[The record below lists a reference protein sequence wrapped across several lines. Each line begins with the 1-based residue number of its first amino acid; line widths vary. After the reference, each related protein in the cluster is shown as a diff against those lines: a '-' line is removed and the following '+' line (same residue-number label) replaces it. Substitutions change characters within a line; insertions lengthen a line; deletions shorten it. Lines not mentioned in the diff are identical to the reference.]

1 MERVILR
8 IENLSESFGGVKA
21 LDDVSLEIEEG
32 KITSLIGP
40 NGAGKTTLFNIIT
53 GFLKPSSGRVIFQGR
68 RIDGLS
74 PHKIAKL
81 GISRTFQENRLFLNM
96 TVLENVLTAMEYK
109 YSETLLHT
117 ILRTRR
123 LREEERERRK
133 RAVEILELVRLLE
146 KRNELA
152 KNLSYGQQKLLMIA
166 MALSREPK
174 LLLHVDEPVAGVH
187 PDAIKEIMKVLRRIR
202 EEGRSI
208 FLIEHNI
215 EVVREISDKVV
226 VLNGGRKIA
235 EGDPSEVLND
245 KNVLTG
251 YLGSWNLSHLLRDKP
266 DMRRNPLSETILRV
280 EDLKVKYD
288 GLTAVEGVDL
298 DVRKGETVALIGP
311 NGAGKSTTLKAIFGL
326 VKPDGGRIYFDG
338 REITGYPP
346 HEVVRAGIGYVPQG
360 RRIFQRMTVEEN
372 LEIGGYLL
380 SRGKLEEAKSRVF
393 ERFPIL
399 KERKD
404 LPAGRLS
411 GGEQQMLAVAR
422 ALMLDPKLI
431 LFDEPSLGLAPKAV
445 DVVYD
450 IIGML
455 REDGKSIV
463 IVEQN
468 ISRALSISDRV
479 YVYKIGGI
487 ELCGSAEEV
496 RERLSESGTIVG

>member
-245 KNVLTG
+245 KNVLKV
-251 YLGSWNLSHLLRDKP
+251 YLCLLYTSPSPRD
-266 DMRRNPLSETILRV
+266 
-280 EDLKVKYD
+280 
-288 GLTAVEGVDL
+288 G
-298 DVRKGETVALIGP
+298 
-311 NGAGKSTTLKAIFGL
+311 
-326 VKPDGGRIYFDG
+326 
-338 REITGYPP
+338 
-346 HEVVRAGIGYVPQG
+346 
-360 RRIFQRMTVEEN
+360 
-372 LEIGGYLL
+372 LL
-380 SRGKLEEAKSRVF
+380 SR
-393 ERFPIL
+393 
-399 KERKD
+399 
-404 LPAGRLS
+404 
-411 GGEQQMLAVAR
+411 M
-422 ALMLDPKLI
+422 
-431 LFDEPSLGLAPKAV
+431 PS
-445 DVVYD
+445 
-450 IIGML
+450 
-455 REDGKSIV
+455 
-463 IVEQN
+463 
-468 ISRALSISDRV
+468 
-479 YVYKIGGI
+479 
-487 ELCGSAEEV
+487 SA
-496 RERLSESGTIVG
+496 